1 MPYSQHDRRHPHLQL
16 VAEDRSPERRRRP
29 APPTPPPPRG
39 TRATFAQILTDKLTD
54 LEGELL
60 EAAVTTPGIQPHLV
74 FRIPLAKGAVVD
86 EIATSLRKVGLIA
99 VSIEPDRA
107 VIAFRDDADLAEF
120 KKAVAEYSKGPRQ
133 GINPKTREPFKTT
146 KWDLFEYIETDSMKL
161 WARADRIGPG
171 LKVAAGDDGQDLDGS
186 TVYNVDAELWH
197 RGTTNLALASVQ
209 EVEAILR
216 ESRTPNSRI
225 IDRYVGDTL
234 CLLRIRATGTTLSRL
249 LDLQVVAELDFPPQP
264 DFDPVAAASVTARSY
279 PDVPRPDPAG
289 PRLCIL
295 DSGIASN
302 HPLIANN
309 VGHTAAVM
317 SSTTMAADEHGHGTM
332 VGGLSIF
339 GNVRAC
345 FEDSIFSSP
354 IILFSARVLDKDN
367 RFDDE
372 KLIVNQIR
380 DAITEFR
387 GEPHN
392 CRVFNLSL
400 GTAAPAFTGGI
411 ERQTVWAES
420 LDILARELKVLL
432 VVSAGNRN
440 EIFATSRAQAE
451 EVLNAYP
458 NYLLEHAAR
467 INDPATAAIPITV
480 GALAASDV
488 IATRQGS
495 GASDISRAIAKTNQ
509 PAPFTRLGHG
519 INGAIKPEFVEYGGN
534 AVFLGT
540 GNTRRIGKEP
550 GTAVMSFSHQPLQRL
565 FAYDVGTSLAAPIV
579 ARNAAIT
586 WHRLRT
592 VLEREPDPNLVRAV
606 MATAASVP
614 TAVQNLLHSEDDQ
627 FRVAGYGRIDIDLA
641 LDSSDRRVTLV
652 AQRSLLLDRFAV
664 YSVPIPP
671 SFVQAASRKLIRVA
685 LAFDPPVR
693 RRRMDYLG
701 VEMTFQMIRGKSL
714 NEVIAAYESVRPDE
728 EPESAIGSPF
738 KIDFHPKE
746 SPRNAQYRRKKST
759 LQLAD
764 FDFTRDASRY
774 GDTYWLVV
782 RSERKW
788 APIEIEA
795 QDYAVAVVL
804 AADDDQLYN
813 SVALRLQQR
822 TRVRARR

>member
-1 MPYSQHDRRHPHLQL
+1 MPYSPQDRRHPHLQL

-29 APPTPPPPRG
+29 APPTPPPSRG
-39 TRATFAQILTDKLTD
+39 GRAAFAQTLTDRLTN
-54 LEGELL
+54 LEGELQQ
-60 EAAVTTPGIQPHLV
+60 AALRSPGIQPHLV

-86 EIATSLRKVGLIA
+86 EIANSLRAVGLIT

-120 KKAVAEYSKGPRQ
+120 KTAVAAYRRGPRT
-133 GINPKTREPFKTT
+133 NPKTGEPFKST
-146 KWDLFEYIETDSMKL
+146 KWDLFEYIETESMKL
-161 WARADRIGPG
+161 WARADRIGFA
-171 LKVAAGDDGQDLDGS
+171 LKATAGDEGQGLDGEAE
-186 TVYNVDAELWH
+186 YNVDVELWH

-209 EVEAILR
+209 EVDALLR
-216 ESRTPNSRI
+216 TSGTANSRI
-225 IDRYVGDTL
+225 VDRYVGDTL
-234 CLLRIRATGTTLSRL
+234 CLLRVRSTGATLSRL
-249 LDLQVVAELDFPPQP
+249 LDLQVVAEVDFPPRP
-264 DFDPVAAASVTARSY
+264 DFDPVAAANVTARSY

-289 PRLCIL
+289 PRLCVL

-309 VGHTAAVM
+309 VGHASAVM
-317 SSTTMAADEHGHGTM
+317 SSTTVSADEHGHGTM
-332 VGGLSIF
+332 VAGLSIF
-339 GNVRAC
+339 GSVRSC
-345 FEDSIFSSP
+345 FEDGTFSSP
-354 IILFSARVLDKDN
+354 IILFSARVLDRHN
-367 RFDDE
+367 RFDND

-380 DAITEFR
+380 DAITEFQA
-387 GEPHN
+387 EPHN

-400 GTAAPAFTGGI
+400 GTGAPAFTDGV

-440 EIFATSRAQAE
+440 EIFTTNTGQAE
-451 EVLNAYP
+451 QVLRAYP
-458 NYLLEHAAR
+458 NYLLEHSAR

-488 IATRQGS
+488 MATRQGA
-495 GASDISRAIAKTNQ
+495 GASDISRAVAKTGQ
-509 PAPFTRLGHG
+509 PSPFTRLGHG

-579 ARNAAIT
+579 ARNAALT

-614 TAVQNLLHSEDDQ
+614 NQVLNLLHSEDDRY
-627 FRVAGYGRIDIDLA
+627 RVAGYGRVDIDVA

-652 AQRSLLLDRFAV
+652 AENRLRLDTFAI

-671 SFVQAASRKLIRVA
+671 SYVQAYGRKLIRVA

-701 VEMTFQMIRGKSL
+701 VEMTFQMIRGKTL
-714 NEVIAAYESVRPDE
+714 EEVIDAYKQVGPDE
-728 EPESAIGSPF
+728 EPEDAIGSPF
-738 KIDFHPKE
+738 KLDFRPKE
-746 SPRNAQYRRKKST
+746 SPRNVGCRRKKST

-764 FDFTRDASRY
+764 FTFTKDASAY

-788 APIEIEA
+788 APPEIEA

-804 AADDDQLYN
+804 SADDSELYN

-822 TRVRARR
+822 TRVRTRR